1 MVIPYRVL
9 RLSLTRG
16 YGPEDML
23 RQEEN
28 VVMYVHTSP
37 VNPAAGTKVEWLTK

>member
-9 RLSLTRG
+9 RLSLKRE

-23 RQEEN
+23 RQEKN

-37 VNPAAGTKVEWLTK
+37 VNLAGTKVEWLTK